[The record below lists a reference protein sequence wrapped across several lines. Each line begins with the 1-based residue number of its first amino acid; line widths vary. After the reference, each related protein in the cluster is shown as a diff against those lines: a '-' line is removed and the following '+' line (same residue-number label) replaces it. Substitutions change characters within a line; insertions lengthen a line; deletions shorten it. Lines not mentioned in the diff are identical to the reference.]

1 MKSKY
6 FYLFILSIFA
16 LPIGFIIACCD
27 ALFAN
32 ILINITNFR
41 IDHFHFLIPFLALIG
56 VVIVYCYQKY
66 GSNIKQGMTLIFN
79 AAFDDNIDIP
89 LRLVPFAMIS
99 TWLTHLFGGSAGR
112 TGVSMQIGATISSNI
127 NKFFKSKLK
136 QKDLICI
143 GIASG
148 FTAMFQTPLAGA
160 IFAVEV
166 MEVGKINYQALIP
179 CLIAAYTS
187 RETVRFFGLKTSN
200 PTIDSLPNLSF
211 SNILSICLISII
223 FGIAGLGF
231 SSLMSTSK
239 KEFPKILPN
248 PLVRVAVLGSILSLI
263 LFLAHQGRY
272 SGLGSNLINLSFSG
286 KQIYSYDFLLK
297 AVLTILTLSIGYQG
311 GEVTPLYSIGTSLG
325 IILAP
330 LFGLPLYFSASL
342 GYAAVF
348 SSASNTLIAPILIG
362 AETFGFNMLPYY
374 IISISISYICNFN
387 KSIFEGQRSTKKVES
402 LFS

>member
-6 FYLFILSIFA
+6 FYLFILSIVA
-16 LPIGFIIACCD
+16 LPIGFIIACFD

-41 IDHFHFLIPFLALIG
+41 IDHFYFLIPFLAPVGL
-56 VVIVYCYQKY
+56 VIVYCYQKY
-66 GSNIKQGMTLIFN
+66 GGNIKQGMALIFN

-89 LRLVPFAMIS
+89 MRLVPFAMIS

-160 IFAVEV
+160 VFAVEV

-187 RETVRFFGLKTSN
+187 KDTVRFWGLKTSN
-200 PTIDSLPNLSF
+200 PIINNLPHFSF

-248 PLVRVAVLGSILSLI
+248 PLVRVVVLGSILSLV

-286 KQIYSYDFLLK
+286 KQIYNYDFLLK

-325 IILAP
+325 IVLAP

-362 AETFGFNMLPYY
+362 AETFGFNMLPYF
-374 IISISISYICNFN
+374 IICISISYFCNFN
-387 KSIFEGQRSTKKVES
+387 KSIYDGQRSTKKVES
-402 LFS
+402 PN

>member
-6 FYLFILSIFA
+6 FYLFILSIVA
-16 LPIGFIIACCD
+16 LPIGFIIACFD

-41 IDHFHFLIPFLALIG
+41 IDHFYFLIPFLAPVGL
-56 VVIVYCYQKY
+56 VIVYCYQKY
-66 GSNIKQGMTLIFN
+66 GGNIKQGMALIFN

-89 LRLVPFAMIS
+89 MRLVPFAMIS
-99 TWLTHLFGGSAGR
+99 TWLTHLFGGSTGR
-112 TGVSMQIGATISSNI
+112 TGVSMQIGATVSSNI
-127 NKFFKSKLK
+127 NRFFKFKLN
-136 QKDLICI
+136 QKDLIYI

-187 RETVRFFGLKTSN
+187 RETVRFFGLKTFN
-200 PTIDSLPNLSF
+200 PIIDNLPHFSF

-248 PLVRVAVLGSILSLI
+248 PLVRVVVLGSILSLI

-286 KQIYSYDFLLK
+286 KQIYNYDFLLK

-325 IILAP
+325 IVLAP
-330 LFGLPLYFSASL
+330 LFGLPFYFSASF

-362 AETFGFNMLPYY
+362 AETFGFNMLPYF
-374 IISISISYICNFN
+374 IICISISYICNFN
-387 KSIFEGQRSTKKVES
+387 KSIYDGQRSRKKVES
-402 LFS
+402 HN